1 MNGII
6 PVYLLYNNLSG
17 AVSHFNAQFR
27 SFKRNRYEVC
37 PFLYGD
43 ALDNKCGSPK
53 LSNTSKINRGKES
66 SNLVDIRHFYIGFVV
81 SYGSILLGLATVLC
95 VNCYWRKSWLG

>member
-17 AVSHFNAQFR
+17 AVSDFNAQFR
-27 SFKRNRYEVC
+27 SFKRNRYEGC

-43 ALDNKCGSPK
+43 TLDNKCGSPK

-66 SNLVDIRHFYIGFVV
+66 SDLVDFDIFTLALLCRMDQ
-81 SYGSILLGLATVLC
+81 SY
-95 VNCYWRKSWLG
+95 WD